1 MRNRLPDLFLL
12 CFQIFR
18 SNLRFCFNLSNKKR
32 AVTKRSMPNLL
43 VISIRSVVNC
53 IFDCFK
59 KDFLLINHAIGKICL
74 EHNFNEITTNWF
86 DNKNR

>member
-32 AVTKRSMPNLL
+32 GVNLP
-43 VISIRSVVNC
+43 NC

-59 KDFLLINHAIGKICL
+59 KDFLLINHAIGKIYL
-74 EHNFNEITTNWF
+74 EHNFNKITTNWF